1 MTWFRSMVVWVVLGS
16 LAGRAAA
23 LLDDSARASSPCLG
37 GLAMELPKSIDGPS
51 AHTHYVGDMS
61 DSDQS

>member
-1 MTWFRSMVVWVVLGS
+1 M
-16 LAGRAAA
+16 
-23 LLDDSARASSPCLG
+23 LDDSARASSPCLA